1 MKPLV
6 NIGIIP
12 FDINVL
18 SSLFPGCS
26 HITEK
31 ARALVDSGK
40 IIRLKKG
47 LYVVSEQESG
57 KPFNR
62 FLISNHIYGPSY
74 VSQSAALRHYGLIPE
89 RVHTIQAVT
98 TKHSRDF
105 ETPIGFFRYTSCSD
119 EYFHIGLKII
129 HDNGVNF
136 LIATPEKAL
145 CDLINFSKG
154 VSLRFLKD
162 VRTFIEDDIR
172 FDTEALANLNVEIIK
187 RCAQQSR
194 RQKSIENL
202 IKYIQN
208 ERDL

>member
-1 MKPLV
+1 MGPLA
-6 NIGIIP
+6 NIGNVP

-18 SSLFPGCS
+18 SSLFPSCS

-31 ARALVDSGK
+31 AKALVDSGK

-47 LYVVSEQESG
+47 LYIASEQESG
-57 KPFNR
+57 KPLNR

-74 VSQSAALRHYGLIPE
+74 VSLSAALRHYGLIPE

-105 ETPIGFFRYTSCSD
+105 ETPLGLFRYTGCPD
-119 EYFHIGLKII
+119 EYFHIGLKIMHE
-129 HDNGVNF
+129 HDVNF
-136 LIATPEKAL
+136 LVATPEKAI

-154 VSLRFLKD
+154 ISLRFVKD
-162 VRTFIEDDIR
+162 VRTFLEDDIR
-172 FDTEALANLNVEIIK
+172 FEMEALAYMDIEIIK
-187 RCAQQSR
+187 RCAQHSR

-208 ERDL
+208 ERDI

>member
-1 MKPLV
+1 MGPFDNV
-6 NIGIIP
+6 GNVP

-47 LYVVSEQESG
+47 LYVTSEKETG
-57 KPFNR
+57 KPYNR

-74 VSQSAALRHYGLIPE
+74 VSQSTALRYYGLIPE

-105 ETPIGFFRYTSCSD
+105 ETPLGLFRYSCSSD
-119 EYFHIGLKII
+119 AYFHIGLRIMQE
-129 HDNGVNF
+129 NGVNF

-154 VSLRFLKD
+154 INLRFLKE
-162 VRTFIEDDIR
+162 VKIFLEDDIR
-172 FDTEALANLNVEIIK
+172 FDTDALDDLDLEIIK
-187 RCAQQSR
+187 RCAQHSR
-194 RQKSIENL
+194 RQKSIDNL
-202 IKYIQN
+202 IKFISN
-208 ERDL
+208 ERNL

>member
-6 NIGIIP
+6 NIGNIP

-47 LYVVSEQESG
+47 LYVASEQESG

-154 VSLRFLKD
+154 VNLRFLKD

-172 FDTEALANLNVEIIK
+172 FDTETLADLNVEIIK

>member
-1 MKPLV
+1 MGPFDNV
-6 NIGIIP
+6 GNVP

-18 SSLFPGCS
+18 SSLFPSCS

-47 LYVVSEQESG
+47 LYVTSEKETG
-57 KPFNR
+57 KPYNR

-74 VSQSAALRHYGLIPE
+74 VSQSTALRYYGLIPE

-105 ETPIGFFRYTSCSD
+105 ETPLGLFRYSCSSD
-119 EYFHIGLKII
+119 AYFHIGLRIMQE
-129 HDNGVNF
+129 NGVNF

-154 VSLRFLKD
+154 INLRFLKE
-162 VRTFIEDDIR
+162 VKIFLEDDIR
-172 FDTEALANLNVEIIK
+172 FDTDALADLDLEIIK
-187 RCAQQSR
+187 RCAQHSR
-194 RQKSIENL
+194 RQKSIDNL
-202 IKYIQN
+202 IKFISN
-208 ERDL
+208 ERNL

>member
-1 MKPLV
+1 MGPFDNV
-6 NIGIIP
+6 GNVP

-47 LYVVSEQESG
+47 LYVTSEKETG
-57 KPFNR
+57 KPYNR

-74 VSQSAALRHYGLIPE
+74 VSQSTALRYYGLIPE

-105 ETPIGFFRYTSCSD
+105 ETPLGLFRYSCSSD
-119 EYFHIGLKII
+119 AYFHIGLRIMQE
-129 HDNGVNF
+129 NGVNF

-154 VSLRFLKD
+154 VNLRFLKE
-162 VRTFIEDDIR
+162 VKIFLEDDIR
-172 FDTEALANLNVEIIK
+172 FDTDALDDLDLEIIK
-187 RCAQQSR
+187 RCAQHSR
-194 RQKSIENL
+194 RQKSIDNL
-202 IKYIQN
+202 IKFISN
-208 ERDL
+208 ERNL

>member
-1 MKPLV
+1 MGPFDNV
-6 NIGIIP
+6 GNVP

-18 SSLFPGCS
+18 SSLFPSCS

-47 LYVVSEQESG
+47 LYVTSEKETG
-57 KPFNR
+57 KPYNR

-74 VSQSAALRHYGLIPE
+74 VSQSTALRYYGLIPE
-89 RVHTIQAVT
+89 RVHMIQAVT

-105 ETPIGFFRYTSCSD
+105 ETPLGLFRYSCSSD
-119 EYFHIGLKII
+119 AYFHIGLRIMQE
-129 HDNGVNF
+129 NGVNF

-154 VSLRFLKD
+154 INLRFLKE
-162 VRTFIEDDIR
+162 VKIFLEDDIR
-172 FDTEALANLNVEIIK
+172 FDTDALADLDLEIIK
-187 RCAQQSR
+187 RCAQYSR
-194 RQKSIENL
+194 RQKSIDNL
-202 IKYIQN
+202 VKFISN
-208 ERDL
+208 ERNL

>member
-1 MKPLV
+1 MGPLA
-6 NIGIIP
+6 NIGNVP

-18 SSLFPGCS
+18 SSLFPSCS

-31 ARALVDSGK
+31 AKALVDSGK

-47 LYVVSEQESG
+47 LYIASEQESG

-74 VSQSAALRHYGLIPE
+74 VSLSAALRHYGLIPE

-105 ETPIGFFRYTSCSD
+105 ETPLGLFRYTGCPD
-119 EYFHIGLKII
+119 EYFHIGLKIM
-129 HDNGVNF
+129 HEYDVNF
-136 LIATPEKAL
+136 LIATPEKAI

-154 VSLRFLKD
+154 VSLRFVKD
-162 VRTFIEDDIR
+162 VRTFLEEDIR
-172 FDTEALANLNVEIIK
+172 FDMEALAYMDIEIIK
-187 RCAQQSR
+187 RCAQHSR

-202 IKYIQN
+202 LKYIQN
-208 ERDL
+208 ERDI

>member
-1 MKPLV
+1 MGPFDNV
-6 NIGIIP
+6 GNVP

-47 LYVVSEQESG
+47 LYVTNEKETG
-57 KPFNR
+57 KPYNR

-74 VSQSAALRHYGLIPE
+74 VSQSTALRYYGLIPE

-105 ETPIGFFRYTSCSD
+105 ETPLGLFRYSCSSD
-119 EYFHIGLKII
+119 AYFHIGLRIMQE
-129 HDNGVNF
+129 NGVNF

-154 VSLRFLKD
+154 INLRFLKE
-162 VRTFIEDDIR
+162 VKIFLEDDIR
-172 FDTEALANLNVEIIK
+172 FDTDALADLDLEIIK
-187 RCAQQSR
+187 RCAQHSR
-194 RQKSIENL
+194 RQKSIDNL
-202 IKYIQN
+202 IKFISN
-208 ERDL
+208 ERNL

>member
-1 MKPLV
+1 MGPFDNV
-6 NIGIIP
+6 GNVP

-47 LYVVSEQESG
+47 LYVTNEKETG
-57 KPFNR
+57 KPYNR

-74 VSQSAALRHYGLIPE
+74 VSQSTALRYYGLIPE

-105 ETPIGFFRYTSCSD
+105 ETPLGLFRYSCSSD
-119 EYFHIGLKII
+119 AYFHIGLRIMQE
-129 HDNGVNF
+129 NGVNF

-154 VSLRFLKD
+154 VNLRFLKE
-162 VRTFIEDDIR
+162 VKIFLEDDIR
-172 FDTEALANLNVEIIK
+172 FDTDALADLDLEIIK
-187 RCAQQSR
+187 RCAQHSR
-194 RQKSIENL
+194 RQKSIDNL
-202 IKYIQN
+202 IKFISN
-208 ERDL
+208 ERNL

>member
-1 MKPLV
+1 MGPLA
-6 NIGIIP
+6 NIGNIP

-18 SSLFPGCS
+18 SSLFPSCS

-47 LYVVSEQESG
+47 LYIASEQESG

-105 ETPIGFFRYTSCSD
+105 ETPLGLFRYTGCPD
-119 EYFHIGLKII
+119 EYFQIGLKIM
-129 HDNGVNF
+129 HEYDVNF
-136 LIATPEKAL
+136 LIATPEKAI

-154 VSLRFLKD
+154 VSLRFVKD
-162 VRTFIEDDIR
+162 VRTFLEDDIR
-172 FDTEALANLNVEIIK
+172 FDIEALAYMDIEIIK
-187 RCAQQSR
+187 RCAQHSR

-208 ERDL
+208 ERDI

>member
-1 MKPLV
+1 MRPFV
-6 NIGIIP
+6 NIGNIP

-18 SSLFPGCS
+18 SSLFPGCR

-47 LYVVSEQESG
+47 LYIASEQESG

-62 FLISNHIYGPSY
+62 FLVSNHIYGPSY
-74 VSQSAALRHYGLIPE
+74 VSQSTALRHYGLIPE

-105 ETPIGFFRYTSCSD
+105 ETPIGFYRYTGCSD
-119 EYFHIGLKII
+119 EYFHIGLKIMYE
-129 HDNGVNF
+129 NGVNF
-136 LIATPEKAL
+136 LIATPEKAI

-154 VSLRFLKD
+154 VSLRFVKD
-162 VRTFIEDDIR
+162 ARIFIEDDIR
-172 FDTEALANLNVEIIK
+172 FDIEALADLDIEIIK
-187 RCAQQSR
+187 RCAQHSR

-208 ERDL
+208 ERNL

>member
-1 MKPLV
+1 MGPLA
-6 NIGIIP
+6 NIGNVP

-18 SSLFPGCS
+18 SSLFPSCS

-47 LYVVSEQESG
+47 LYIASEQESG

-74 VSQSAALRHYGLIPE
+74 VSLSAALRHYGLIPE

-98 TKHSRDF
+98 TKHSREF
-105 ETPIGFFRYTSCSD
+105 ETPLGLFRYTGCPD
-119 EYFHIGLKII
+119 EYFHIGLKIMHE
-129 HDNGVNF
+129 HDVNF
-136 LIATPEKAL
+136 LVATPEKAI

-154 VSLRFLKD
+154 ISLRFVKD
-162 VRTFIEDDIR
+162 VRTFLEDDIR
-172 FDTEALANLNVEIIK
+172 FEMEALAYMDIEIIK
-187 RCAQQSR
+187 RCAQHSR

-208 ERDL
+208 ERDI

>member
-1 MKPLV
+1 M
-6 NIGIIP
+6 
-12 FDINVL
+12 
-18 SSLFPGCS
+18 
-26 HITEK
+26 TEK

-47 LYVVSEQESG
+47 LYIASEEESG
-57 KPFNR
+57 KAFNC

-74 VSQSAALRHYGLIPE
+74 VSQSTALRYYGLIPE
-89 RVHTIQAVT
+89 RVHTTQAVT

-105 ETPIGFFRYTSCSD
+105 ETPIGLFRYIGCSG

-129 HDNGVNF
+129 HEDGVNF

-154 VSLRFLKD
+154 INLRFVKD
-162 VRTFIEDDIR
+162 VRTFLEDDIR
-172 FDTEALANLNVEIIK
+172 FDTDALADLDIEIIT
-187 RCAQQSR
+187 RCAPHSR

-202 IKYIQN
+202 IKYIENVHELDIWSN
-208 ERDL
+208 EYFIQLCDMIIFE

>member
-1 MKPLV
+1 MGPLA
-6 NIGIIP
+6 NIGNVP

-18 SSLFPGCS
+18 SSLFPSCS

-47 LYVVSEQESG
+47 LYIASEQESG

-74 VSQSAALRHYGLIPE
+74 VSLSAALRHYGLIPE

-105 ETPIGFFRYTSCSD
+105 ETPLGLFKYTGCPD
-119 EYFHIGLKII
+119 EYFHIGLKIMHE
-129 HDNGVNF
+129 HDVNF
-136 LIATPEKAL
+136 LVATPEKAI

-154 VSLRFLKD
+154 ISLRFVKD
-162 VRTFIEDDIR
+162 VRTFLEDDIR
-172 FDTEALANLNVEIIK
+172 FEMESLAYMDIEIIK
-187 RCAQQSR
+187 RCAQHSR

-208 ERDL
+208 ERDI

>member
-1 MKPLV
+1 MGTFV
-6 NIGIIP
+6 NIGNIP

-31 ARALVDSGK
+31 ARSLVDAGK

-47 LYVVSEQESG
+47 LYIASEQESG

-62 FLISNHIYGPSY
+62 FLVSNHIYGPSY
-74 VSQSAALRHYGLIPE
+74 VSQSTALRHYGLIPE
-89 RVHTIQAVT
+89 RVHTVQAMT

-105 ETPIGFFRYTSCSD
+105 ETPIGFFRYNGCSN
-119 EYFHIGLKII
+119 EYFHIGIRII
-129 HDNGVNF
+129 KDNGVNF

-154 VSLRFLKD
+154 INLRFIKD
-162 VRTFIEDDIR
+162 VRLYLEEDIR
-172 FDTEALANLNVEIIK
+172 FDTDTLADLDIDILK
-187 RCAQQSR
+187 KCAQHSR

-202 IKYIQN
+202 IKYIRN

>member
-1 MKPLV
+1 MGPLA
-6 NIGIIP
+6 NIGNVP

-18 SSLFPGCS
+18 SSLFPSCS

-47 LYVVSEQESG
+47 LYIASEQESG

-74 VSQSAALRHYGLIPE
+74 VSLSAALRHYGLIPE

-105 ETPIGFFRYTSCSD
+105 ETPLGLFRYTGCPD
-119 EYFHIGLKII
+119 EYFHIGLKIMNE
-129 HDNGVNF
+129 HDVNF
-136 LIATPEKAL
+136 LVATPEKAI

-154 VSLRFLKD
+154 ISLRFVKD
-162 VRTFIEDDIR
+162 VRTFLEDDIR
-172 FDTEALANLNVEIIK
+172 FEMEALAYMDIEIIK
-187 RCAQQSR
+187 RCAQHSR

-208 ERDL
+208 ERDI

>member
-1 MKPLV
+1 MGPLA
-6 NIGIIP
+6 NIGNVP

-18 SSLFPGCS
+18 SSLFPSCS

-47 LYVVSEQESG
+47 LYIASEQESG
-57 KPFNR
+57 KPLNR

-74 VSQSAALRHYGLIPE
+74 VSLSAALRHYGLIPE

-105 ETPIGFFRYTSCSD
+105 ETPLGLFRYTGCPD
-119 EYFHIGLKII
+119 EYFHIGLKIMHE
-129 HDNGVNF
+129 HDVNF
-136 LIATPEKAL
+136 LVATPEKAI

-154 VSLRFLKD
+154 ISLRFVKD
-162 VRTFIEDDIR
+162 VRTFLEDDIR
-172 FDTEALANLNVEIIK
+172 FEMEALAYMDIEIIK
-187 RCAQQSR
+187 RCAQHSR

-208 ERDL
+208 ERDI

>member
-1 MKPLV
+1 MGPLA
-6 NIGIIP
+6 NIGNVP

-18 SSLFPGCS
+18 SSLFPSCS

-47 LYVVSEQESG
+47 LYIASEQESG

-74 VSQSAALRHYGLIPE
+74 VSLSAALRHYGLIPE

-105 ETPIGFFRYTSCSD
+105 ETPLGLFRYTGCPD
-119 EYFHIGLKII
+119 EYFHIGLKIMHE
-129 HDNGVNF
+129 HDVNF
-136 LIATPEKAL
+136 LVATPEKAI

-154 VSLRFLKD
+154 ISLRFVKD
-162 VRTFIEDDIR
+162 VRTFLEDDIR
-172 FDTEALANLNVEIIK
+172 FEMEALAYMDIEIIK
-187 RCAQQSR
+187 RCAQHSR

-202 IKYIQN
+202 ITYIQN
-208 ERDL
+208 ERDI

>member
-6 NIGIIP
+6 NIGNIP

-47 LYVVSEQESG
+47 LYVASEQESG

-154 VSLRFLKD
+154 VNLRFLKD

-187 RCAQQSR
+187 RCAQKSR

>member
-1 MKPLV
+1 MGPFV
-6 NIGIIP
+6 NIGNVP

-47 LYVVSEQESG
+47 LYIASEQESG
-57 KPFNR
+57 KAYNR
-62 FLISNHIYGPSY
+62 FLVSNHIYGPSY
-74 VSQSAALRHYGLIPE
+74 VSESTALRHYGLIPE
-89 RVHTIQAVT
+89 RVHTIQAIT

-105 ETPIGFFRYTSCSD
+105 ETPLGLFRYSCSSD
-119 EYFHIGLKII
+119 EYFHIGLRIMQ
-129 HDNGVNF
+129 DNGVNF

-145 CDLINFSKG
+145 CDLINFRKG
-154 VSLRFLKD
+154 VNLRFVKD
-162 VRTFIEDDIR
+162 VRVFLEDDIR
-172 FDTEALANLNVEIIK
+172 FDTDTLEEMDLGIIE
-187 RCAQQSR
+187 RCAKHSR

-202 IKYIQN
+202 IKYIRN
-208 ERDL
+208 ERNL

>member
-1 MKPLV
+1 MGPLF
-6 NIGIIP
+6 NIGNIP

-18 SSLFPGCS
+18 SSLYPNCS
-26 HITEK
+26 HVTEK

-47 LYVVSEQESG
+47 LYIASEEESG
-57 KPFNR
+57 KAFNR

-74 VSQSAALRHYGLIPE
+74 VSQSTALRYYGLIPE
-89 RVHTIQAVT
+89 RVHTTQAVP

-105 ETPIGFFRYTSCSD
+105 ETPIGLFRYIGCSG
-119 EYFHIGLKII
+119 EYFHIGLKIT
-129 HDNGVNF
+129 HEDGVNF

-154 VSLRFLKD
+154 INLRFVKD
-162 VRTFIEDDIR
+162 VRTFLEDDIR
-172 FDTEALANLNVEIIK
+172 FDTDALADLDIEIIK
-187 RCAQQSR
+187 RCAPHSR

-202 IKYIQN
+202 IKYIEN
-208 ERDL
+208 ERDI

>member
-1 MKPLV
+1 MGPFA
-6 NIGIIP
+6 NIGNVP

-18 SSLFPGCS
+18 SSLFPSCS

-47 LYVVSEQESG
+47 LYIASEQESG

-74 VSQSAALRHYGLIPE
+74 VSLSAALRHYGLIPE

-105 ETPIGFFRYTSCSD
+105 ETPLGLFRYTGCPD
-119 EYFHIGLKII
+119 EYFHIGLKIMHE
-129 HDNGVNF
+129 HDVNF
-136 LIATPEKAL
+136 LVATPEKAI

-154 VSLRFLKD
+154 ISLRFVKD
-162 VRTFIEDDIR
+162 VRTFLEDDIR
-172 FDTEALANLNVEIIK
+172 FEMEALAYMDIEIIK
-187 RCAQQSR
+187 RCAQHSR

-208 ERDL
+208 ERDI

>member
-1 MKPLV
+1 MGPLA
-6 NIGIIP
+6 NIGNIP

-18 SSLFPGCS
+18 SSLYPSCN

-31 ARALVDSGK
+31 ARALADSGK

-47 LYVVSEQESG
+47 LYIVSESESG

-98 TKHSRDF
+98 AKHSRDF
-105 ETPIGFFRYTSCSD
+105 ETPLGLFRYTGCPD
-119 EYFHIGLKII
+119 EYFHIGLKIM

-136 LIATPEKAL
+136 LIATPEKAI

-162 VRTFIEDDIR
+162 VRAFLEDDIR
-172 FDTEALANLNVEIIK
+172 FDTDSLADMDIEIIQ
-187 RCAQQSR
+187 RCAQYSR

-208 ERDL
+208 ERNI

>member
-1 MKPLV
+1 MGPFDNV
-6 NIGIIP
+6 GNVP

-47 LYVVSEQESG
+47 LYVTSEKETG
-57 KPFNR
+57 KPYNR

-74 VSQSAALRHYGLIPE
+74 VSQSTALRYYGLIPE

-105 ETPIGFFRYTSCSD
+105 ETPLGLFRYSCSSD
-119 EYFHIGLKII
+119 AYFHIGLRIMQE
-129 HDNGVNF
+129 NGVNF

-154 VSLRFLKD
+154 INLRFLKE
-162 VRTFIEDDIR
+162 VKIFLEDDIR
-172 FDTEALANLNVEIIK
+172 FDTDALADLDLEIIK
-187 RCAQQSR
+187 RCAQYSR
-194 RQKSIENL
+194 RQKSIDNL
-202 IKYIQN
+202 VKFISN
-208 ERDL
+208 ERNL

>member
-1 MKPLV
+1 MGPLA
-6 NIGIIP
+6 NIGNVP

-18 SSLFPGCS
+18 SSLFPSCS

-47 LYVVSEQESG
+47 LYIASEQESG

-74 VSQSAALRHYGLIPE
+74 VSLSAALRHYGLIPE

-105 ETPIGFFRYTSCSD
+105 ETPLGLFRYIGCPD
-119 EYFHIGLKII
+119 EYFHIGLKIMHE
-129 HDNGVNF
+129 HDVNF
-136 LIATPEKAL
+136 LVATPEKAI

-154 VSLRFLKD
+154 ISLRFVKD
-162 VRTFIEDDIR
+162 VRTFLEDDIR
-172 FDTEALANLNVEIIK
+172 FEMGALAYMDIEIIK
-187 RCAQQSR
+187 RCAQHSR

-208 ERDL
+208 ERDI

>member
-1 MKPLV
+1 MGPFDNV
-6 NIGIIP
+6 GNVP

-18 SSLFPGCS
+18 SSLFPSCS

-47 LYVVSEQESG
+47 LYVTSEKETG
-57 KPFNR
+57 KPYNR

-74 VSQSAALRHYGLIPE
+74 VSQSTALRYYGLIPE

-105 ETPIGFFRYTSCSD
+105 ETPLGLFRYSCSSD
-119 EYFHIGLKII
+119 AYFHIGLRIMQE
-129 HDNGVNF
+129 NGVNF

-154 VSLRFLKD
+154 INLRFLKE
-162 VRTFIEDDIR
+162 VKIFLEDDIR
-172 FDTEALANLNVEIIK
+172 FDTDALADLDLEIIK
-187 RCAQQSR
+187 RCAQYSR
-194 RQKSIENL
+194 RQKSIDNL
-202 IKYIQN
+202 VKFISN
-208 ERDL
+208 ERNL

>member
-1 MKPLV
+1 MGPLA
-6 NIGIIP
+6 NIGNIP

-18 SSLFPGCS
+18 SSLFPSCS

-47 LYVVSEQESG
+47 LYIASEQESG

-74 VSQSAALRHYGLIPE
+74 VSLSAALRHYGLIPE

-105 ETPIGFFRYTSCSD
+105 ETPLGLFRYTGCPN
-119 EYFHIGLKII
+119 EYFHIGLKIMHE
-129 HDNGVNF
+129 HDVNF
-136 LIATPEKAL
+136 LVATPEKAI

-154 VSLRFLKD
+154 ISLRFVKD
-162 VRTFIEDDIR
+162 VRTFLEDDIR
-172 FDTEALANLNVEIIK
+172 FEMEALAYMDIEIIK
-187 RCAQQSR
+187 RCAQHSR

-208 ERDL
+208 ERDI